1 MGLTATGSSSQ
12 DCCHYLCSHRAGWV
26 SSICSGGRSFHHISE
41 LVKAW
46 QETGEMIK
54 RAERKSTSRP
64 HSLLF
69 DFTLTRTQNLLHV
82 EGTTA
87 SS

>member
-12 DCCHYLCSHRAGWV
+12 DCCHYFCSHRAGWV
-26 SSICSGGRSFHHISE
+26 SSICSGGSSFHHISE

-54 RAERKSTSRP
+54 RAERKSASRP

-69 DFTLTRTQNLLHV
+69 D
-82 EGTTA
+82 
-87 SS
+87 